1 MYGIAKNF
9 DRDEITKIIS
19 KGDVPISTT
28 DNKKDLT
35 RLYKD
40 VVDLLSLQVMLY
52 KNNNFFDNIY

>member
-9 DRDEITKIIS
+9 DRAEITKIIS
-19 KGDVPISTT
+19 EGDVSISTT